1 MGEDDR
7 VTTGLT
13 HVLAE
18 TDPSKT
24 GSIGPGLTA
33 FVIVG
38 LLFVA
43 TGLLVVSMLRQI
55 KKVPPTFDEP
65 VDPAAAT
72 VDEDPAGR

>member
-13 HVLAE
+13 RVLAE
-18 TDPSKT
+18 ADPSKT

-55 KKVPPTFDEP
+55 KKVPPTFEEP
-65 VDPAAAT
+65 AGPAAA
-72 VDEDPAGR
+72 VDEDPAGP